1 MNLFSGRAHYEKE
14 SEMKI
19 LQSSARRQFVKPAL
33 LAAGISSS
41 GLVWLPAGHAQ
52 PGQTQPPLLE
62 CGQQGAVLVVCGTRA
77 PEDFEIT
84 PDGNFLVVAKF
95 GWGDDQALDIFNL
108 QTRQFTSLPLSDEKL
123 PGWGDPACTESLGSR
138 VGAHGLSLSQRSS
151 GEWQLYVV
159 NHLERESMEMY
170 ELLPEGEAWQLVWH
184 GCVFADKPYNDVAAL
199 ADGSF
204 VATRPQ
210 AIQQEGQNLFAG
222 APSGN
227 VAIWR
232 AGSGEQ
238 VLGGSDYAYPNGVL
252 VSGDGTTAYISG
264 WTSSSFQRYDLTGQR
279 ETGRIDLGFMPDN
292 LTWTPRGTILAAGIK
307 GVGGNCPTDSGV
319 PCIQS
324 AMVAEVDPQSMQ
336 KEVVFDSAGRALISG
351 TSVAIEANESLYVGS
366 FQGNRLLRIPR

>member
-1 MNLFSGRAHYEKE
+1 
-14 SEMKI
+14 MKSIPEVI
-19 LQSSARRQFVKPAL
+19 LLIAL
-33 LAAGISSS
+33 TCLAGAG
-41 GLVWLPAGHAQ
+41 GVHAQ
-52 PGQTQPPLLE
+52 QGQPQPPLLD
-62 CGQQGAVLVVCGTRA
+62 CGQQGAVQVVCGTRA

-84 PDGNFLVVAKF
+84 PDDSYLVVAKM
-95 GWGDDQALDIFNL
+95 GRGEDQALDIFNL
-108 QTRQFTSLPLSDEKL
+108 QTGQFTALPLSAEKL
-123 PGWGDPACTESLGSR
+123 PGWGDPACTESLDIR

-159 NHLERESMEMY
+159 NHLERESMEMF
-170 ELLPEGEAWQLVWH
+170 ELLPDGDAWQLVWH
-184 GCVFADKPYNDVAAL
+184 GCVLADKPYNDVAAL

-222 APSGN
+222 EPSGN

-238 VLGGSDYAYPNGVL
+238 VLPGSDYAYPNGVL

-264 WTSSSFQRYDLTGQR
+264 WTSSSFHRYDLNQQR
-279 ETGRIDLGFMPDN
+279 ETGRIELGFMPDN

-307 GVGGNCPTDSGV
+307 GVSGNCPAESAV

-324 AMVAEVDPQSMQ
+324 AMVAEVNPQTLQM
-336 KEVVFDSAGRALISG
+336 EMVFDSAGQALISG
-351 TSVAIEANESLYVGS
+351 TSVAIEADGNFYIGS
-366 FQGNRLLRIPR
+366 FQGNRLLKSAR